1 MGVAESEQKGIR
13 PLVVAAEVYLEIDGH
28 SHAEIKINLPLPFDF
43 DKQGKKLLRDIQSAA
58 NLFFQE
64 GE

>member
-1 MGVAESEQKGIR
+1 MGVAESEQKGS
-13 PLVVAAEVYLEIDGH
+13 PLLVVAARHESDGMIQWVRIEVEI
-28 SHAEIKINLPLPFDF
+28 PLPFDF